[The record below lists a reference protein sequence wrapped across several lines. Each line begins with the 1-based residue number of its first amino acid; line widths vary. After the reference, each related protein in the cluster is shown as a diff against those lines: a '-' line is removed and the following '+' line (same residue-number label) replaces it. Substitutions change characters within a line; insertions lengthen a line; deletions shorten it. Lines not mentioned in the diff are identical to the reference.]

1 MNTIAYQIEFFTY
14 WHASSGLAGG
24 AYADLLV
31 NKTREG
37 FPFIPGRTLKGLLR
51 EAAETINHF
60 DKDLVT
66 PTFIIDVFG
75 QAPDEK
81 DIEEENAT
89 LEAKS
94 FFSNACLSDYLQQAI
109 SKEKEKEK
117 TPFLYHVLASTKINK
132 HGVAVD
138 GTLRQLEVT
147 VPLILFA
154 TIEQFP
160 DKPGYDLQLNYCF
173 QWIKRMGLNRSRGL
187 GRCKFSIIQTSKA

>member
-1 MNTIAYQIEFFTY
+1 MNTIAYQIEFFSY

-31 NKTREG
+31 NKTG
-37 FPFIPGRTLKGLLR
+37 KGLPYIPGRTLKGLLR
-51 EAAETINHF
+51 EAAETIKNF

-66 PTFIIDVFG
+66 KTFILDVFG

-81 DIEEENAT
+81 DIEAENAT

-94 FFSNACLSDYLQQAI
+94 FFSNAHLSDYLQQAI
-109 SKEKEKEK
+109 SKE
-117 TPFLYHVLASTKINK
+117 TVPLLYHVLASTKINE
-132 HGVAVD
+132 HGVAAD
-138 GTLRQLEVT
+138 GTLRQIEVT
-147 VPLILFA
+147 VPLALFA

-187 GRCKFSIIQTSKA
+187 GRCKFSIIQTSQG